1 MTKLKKIKLDVL
13 SEKGLLDLPPV
24 VKTLLIINVAL
35 FVLTMAVPS
44 LKMNLAIY
52 SFQSDLFKP
61 YQLITHMFMHGSI
74 GHIFFNM
81 FALYMFG
88 RVLEDVWGPK
98 RFFIYYFIT
107 GLGAAL
113 LHLGVSYVE
122 ITSYMNEIGPEKVA
136 HVLQDGSEA
145 WRNGMNFTDPQMA
158 KLNVMINTPTVGA
171 SGAIY
176 GLLLAFGML
185 FPNVLLYVY
194 FAIPIKAKYLVM
206 IFTAIEL
213 YLGFINRV
221 GDNVAHF
228 AHLGGMLF
236 GLIFI
241 LIWRKHKFDRWS

>member
-1 MTKLKKIKLDVL
+1 MYYQR
-13 SEKGLLDLPPV
+13 KGLFDLPPV
-24 VKTLLIINVAL
+24 VKTLLIINIVMFL
-35 FVLTMAVPS
+35 LCVMFPGLQQ
-44 LKMNLAIY
+44 NLAIY
-52 SFQSDLFKP
+52 SFKSEFFKP
-61 YQLITHMFMHGSI
+61 IQLITHMFMHGNFW
-74 GHIFFNM
+74 HLFFNM

-88 RVLEDVWGPK
+88 KVLEDVWGQK
-98 RFFIYYFIT
+98 RFFIYYFVT

-113 LHLGVSYVE
+113 LHLGVVQLE
-122 ITSYMNEIGPEKVA
+122 INSIMSEMSAEKVQL
-136 HVLQDGSEA
+136 VLNEGGSVLMSGK
-145 WRNGMNFTDPQMA
+145 NYIDPQMRD
-158 KLNVMINTPTVGA
+158 LNLMINTPTVGA

-194 FAIPIKAKYLVM
+194 FAIPVKAKYMVM

-213 YLGFINRV
+213 YLGFVNRS

-241 LIWRKHKFDRWS
+241 LIWKKRQFNRWQ